1 MNQYCLKCGHLLE
14 QKIIERYERGIC
26 PVCGWINYIQL
37 KVTAGLLVFQDTK
50 LLLVKRAIDPWK
62 GYWYLPAG
70 YVENDESPIQAA
82 EREAH
87 EETGLRIR
95 ADILENVLFYNDD
108 PRGNGILILYS
119 GKLVG
124 GKIQINSEAEAI
136 RFFSP
141 DEIISLK
148 LAGGS
153 HNIAIHDWLKKTSD
167 TGVE

>member
-26 PVCGWINYIQL
+26 SVCGWINHVQL
-37 KVTAGLLVFQDTK
+37 KVTAGVLVVQDDK
-50 LLLVKRAIDPWK
+50 LLLVQRAIDPWK

-82 EREAH
+82 EREAR
-87 EETGLRIR
+87 EKTGLIIKT
-95 ADILENVLFYNDD
+95 DILENIFFKDD

-119 GKLVG
+119 GRPVG
-124 GKIQINSEAEAI
+124 GYIQINIEADAI
-136 RFFSP
+136 GYFSP

-153 HNIAIHDWLKKTSD
+153 HNIAIRHWLTKTSD
-167 TGVE
+167 AGVR